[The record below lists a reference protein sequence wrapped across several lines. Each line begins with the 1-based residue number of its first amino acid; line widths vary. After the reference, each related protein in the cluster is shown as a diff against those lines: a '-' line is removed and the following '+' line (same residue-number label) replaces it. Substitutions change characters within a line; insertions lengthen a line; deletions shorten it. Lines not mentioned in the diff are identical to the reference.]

1 MSTASQLSPV
11 VPKPAH
17 VPDTLVYD
25 FDAYRDP
32 GLLANPQKRIAQMV
46 KEAPP
51 VFWTPRNGG
60 MWIIQGYEALLA
72 AYRDTESFSSMF
84 ATPEQMAMM
93 AAALPKDMPR
103 IPQTKPINLDPP
115 EHTKFRAPLQKTFS
129 PKAALAM
136 QNDIRALAIE
146 LVEAVAAEGRC
157 DFMPTIAEQL
167 PVKVFIK
174 MFGLP
179 LEKAAEYRTLAK
191 EHLSG
196 ANVDFLMMAKKSLR
210 IVDVMR
216 ETIIERRDAPKDDIL
231 SLLWQTT
238 IDGRPTTM
246 EEMED
251 YAVLLFI
258 AGLDTVVNGMGLT
271 MQHLATHPDLQDH
284 LRKNPAIIPEAVEE
298 MLRRYTFTVPVRRV
312 AKDAVLE
319 GAPMK
324 TNERVLM
331 YDPAADLDPKKFPN
345 PETFDL
351 NREDKTH
358 IAFGAGPHRCLG
370 SHLARVE
377 MQIIID
383 VVLARLTNIR
393 LDPDKAPHYHGGH
406 VIGPESLPL
415 VWDVAK

>member
-1 MSTASQLSPV
+1 MSAVAPMNPLT
-11 VPKPAH
+11 PKPSH
-17 VPDTLVYD
+17 VPDALVYD

-32 GLLANPQKRIAQMV
+32 GLLANPQQRIALMV

-60 MWIIQGYEALLA
+60 QWIIQGYEALLA
-72 AYRDTESFSSMF
+72 AYKDTDTFSSMF

-93 AAALPKDMPR
+93 AAMLPKDMPR

-129 PKAALAM
+129 PKAALAL

-146 LVEAVAAEGRC
+146 LIDGIAAQGKA
-157 DFMPTIAEQL
+157 DFMPTVAEQL

-179 LEKAAEYRTLAK
+179 LERHAEYRTLAK

-196 ANVDFLMMAKKSLR
+196 TTTDFIAMAQKSLR

-216 ETIIERRDAPKDDIL
+216 ETIIERRDNPKDDIL
-231 SLLWQTT
+231 SLLWNTT

-246 EEMED
+246 DEMED

-271 MQHLATHPDLQDH
+271 MQHLATHPDLQEQ

-312 AKDAVLE
+312 AKDVVHQ

-324 TNERVLM
+324 ANERVLM

-345 PETFDL
+345 PEAFDL

-377 MQIIID
+377 MQIIIE
-383 VVLARLTNIR
+383 VALARLNNIR
-393 LDPDKAPHYHGGH
+393 LDPQNAPHYHGGH

-415 VWDVAK
+415 VWDI